1 VVTCLDTPGHSQFQI
16 ETPKRTWILDAEN
29 EEARQL
35 CITRILSQQ
44 TVVLSPRRIKST
56 IEARKPR
63 HTSTFEAMPA
73 RDDAIEMEM
82 VTLRDQLD
90 ASQKHVDEL
99 ERKRSEDEQVIAM
112 LRSQLDALGKENI
125 SYVRLVG
132 SVKEIEEGT
141 DGQSE
146 SDLRNE
152 LGRTKRN
159 LIAQLSHVSYLN
171 AALRQS
177 ELETL
182 RLKTLLDS
190 VSKDSGFSELKSRYN
205 FIERKLALLCLK
217 HNELP
222 DDPVTID
229 MINNIEQMEA
239 QNQTLRERYVVAF
252 VSQIKYQEL
261 LQGHHVTHSPLQ
273 VYEEILE
280 RHLAPEEY
288 ENWIR
293 QKLEVHPQ

>member
-1 VVTCLDTPGHSQFQI
+1 
-16 ETPKRTWILDAEN
+16 
-29 EEARQL
+29 
-35 CITRILSQQ
+35 
-44 TVVLSPRRIKST
+44 
-56 IEARKPR
+56 
-63 HTSTFEAMPA
+63 
-73 RDDAIEMEM
+73 MEM

-112 LRSQLDALGKENI
+112 LRSQLDALGKENT

-152 LGRTKRN
+152 LGKTKRN

-182 RLKTLLDS
+182 RLKTLL
-190 VSKDSGFSELKSRYN
+190 
-205 FIERKLALLCLK
+205 
-217 HNELP
+217 
-222 DDPVTID
+222 
-229 MINNIEQMEA
+229 
-239 QNQTLRERYVVAF
+239 
-252 VSQIKYQEL
+252 
-261 LQGHHVTHSPLQ
+261 
-273 VYEEILE
+273 
-280 RHLAPEEY
+280 
-288 ENWIR
+288 
-293 QKLEVHPQ
+293 